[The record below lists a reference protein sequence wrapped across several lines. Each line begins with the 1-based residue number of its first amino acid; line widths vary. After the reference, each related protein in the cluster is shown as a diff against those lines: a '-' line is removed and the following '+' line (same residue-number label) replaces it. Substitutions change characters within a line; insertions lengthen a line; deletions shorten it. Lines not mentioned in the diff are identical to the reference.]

1 MIEGGKGGSATNAS
15 GLPFEKC
22 VLRGHVPGKS
32 YLIGDKKFVYLKQG
46 QFTKHMADLKDPQWE
61 HNKKPDGAYVS
72 HDRKTI
78 IIIEV
83 KHQKVAGTADEK
95 IRAGPCLREEYKA
108 LYPSVEHVHLMFIVN
123 EFFAKKKYEIAIKF
137 NEKFGIPIFFAK
149 RVSVLKM
156 FVNTRTRKITPFT
169 SAYAVDEEAINDWM
183 TERSLQS
190 C

>member
-1 MIEGGKGGSATNAS
+1 MIEGGKGGANTNAN

-22 VLRGHVPGKS
+22 VLRNHVPGKK
-32 YLIGDKKFVYLKQG
+32 YLIGDKEFTYLKQG

-72 HDRKTI
+72 QDRKTM

-83 KHQKVAGTADEK
+83 KHQKVSGTADEK
-95 IRAGPCLREEYKA
+95 IRAGPCLKEEYKA

-123 EFFAKKKYEIAIKF
+123 DFFTKKKYEIAIKF
-137 NEKFGIPIFFAK
+137 NEKYGIPIFFAK
-149 RVSVLKM
+149 QVNVLKM
-156 FVNTRTRKITPFT
+156 FMNIRTRKISSFT
-169 SAYAVDEEAINDWM
+169 SAYVLDEDAINDWM

-190 C
+190 Y

>member
-1 MIEGGKGGSATNAS
+1 MIEGGKGGANTNAN
-15 GLPFEKC
+15 GLPFEQC
-22 VLRGHVPGKS
+22 VLRGHMSGKT
-32 YLIGDKKFVYLKQG
+32 YLIGDKPFIFLKQG
-46 QFTKHMADLKDPQWE
+46 DFVKHMTDLKDPYWD
-61 HNKKPDGAYVS
+61 HGKRPDGAYVS

-95 IRAGPCLREEYKA
+95 IRAGPCLIDEYKV
-108 LYPSVEHVHLMFIVN
+108 LYPSVKHVHLMFIVN

-137 NEKFGIPIFFAK
+137 NEKHGIPVFFAK
-149 RVSVLKM
+149 QTDVSKM
-156 FVNTRTRKITPFT
+156 YVNTTLRKIFT
-169 SAYAVDEEAINDWM
+169 FNKVYTVDEDAINDWM